1 MMIVDGGKLER
12 FWQWFVQH
20 EQLIRRAIEE
30 ESVEHQVTIKEQ
42 LDNLILDFG
51 MLTWDLGLD
60 ENSEWFFTLSPNGD
74 SDLLIV
80 TEQIIEEAP
89 TYLGWKFH
97 ASRPA
102 KAWDRKFTIYDHEME
117 IQEIDA
123 SSWHYVAFLDSK
135 NKIELI
141 LEVGDLPFEE
151 EIIERAANLF
161 LNNEI
166 GERLLITDISTIQIV
181 SELEPED
188 AAAKYSIT
196 GMKEHLGE

>member
-1 MMIVDGGKLER
+1 MTVDGGKLER

-20 EQLIRRAIEE
+20 EQLIRNAIEE
-30 ESVEHQVTIKEQ
+30 ESTDHQVHIKEQ

-60 ENSEWFFTLSPNGD
+60 ENSDWFFTLSPNGD

-89 TYLGWKFH
+89 SHLGWRFH

-102 KAWDRKFTIYDHEME
+102 KVWDRKFTIYDHEME
-117 IQEIDA
+117 VREIDA
-123 SSWHYVAFLDSK
+123 STWHYVAFLDSK

-141 LEVGDLPFEE
+141 IEVGNLRLEE

-166 GERLLITDISTIQIV
+166 GERLLITDISKIQVV

-188 AAAKYSIT
+188 AKVKYSIT
-196 GMKEHLGE
+196 GLKEHLEE